1 MALFVKPNPLSST
14 ESVDVIEKAVY
25 TALKPMGFRKHG
37 RTLHRFVE
45 RDISQVI
52 NFQNG
57 CPCKGVYD
65 ILWVNLGIR
74 VPECAER
81 TYPVTTPL
89 KKYYHEYEC
98 NIRTRLGLL
107 VDGNDTHYDLRKN
120 PEKIAADILRRLQI
134 HALPIFDTLNSRD
147 AILAHREEYANFDY
161 FDHPLILLEAAMIH
175 GNRGNT
181 AEAARLFN
189 DYYRQ
194 CLEQYRYEYEHGTK
208 TYLRRGERVT
218 YRNTHTGETETITAT
233 KNGYVTTYNANR
245 FHLDYLEKLAAELTI
260 PLSTD

>member
-1 MALFVKPNPLSST
+1 MSLFVKPDPLSST
-14 ESVDVIEKAVY
+14 ESVDIIEKAVY

-37 RTLHRFVE
+37 RTLHRFVDG
-45 RDISQVI
+45 DISQVI

-57 CPCKGVYD
+57 CPGKGVYD

-74 VPECAER
+74 VPECFEN
-81 TYPVTTPL
+81 TYPVTAPL

-98 NIRTRLGLL
+98 NIRCRLGDL
-107 VDGNDTHYDLRKN
+107 VDGDDTHYDLRKD
-120 PEKIAADILRRLQI
+120 PEQIGRDILRRLQS
-134 HALPIFDTLNSRD
+134 HALPVFDILNSRD
-147 AILAHREEYANFDY
+147 AILTHRAEHPRFDSLN
-161 FDHPLILLEAAMIH
+161 HRLILLEAAMIH

-194 CLEQYRYEYEHGTK
+194 RLEQYRYEYEHGTK

-218 YRNTHTGETETITAT
+218 YRNTQTGETETITAT